1 MYIYVVIL
9 SELMAQYLIIIHL
22 CVCQV
27 AIQLNDT
34 HPSLA
39 IPELMRVFVDIEK
52 LSWEKASNQQQ
63 KDTMTER
70 FYPSKCTVC
79 TVA

>member
-1 MYIYVVIL
+1 M
-9 SELMAQYLIIIHL
+9 
-22 CVCQV
+22 
-27 AIQLNDT
+27 NDT